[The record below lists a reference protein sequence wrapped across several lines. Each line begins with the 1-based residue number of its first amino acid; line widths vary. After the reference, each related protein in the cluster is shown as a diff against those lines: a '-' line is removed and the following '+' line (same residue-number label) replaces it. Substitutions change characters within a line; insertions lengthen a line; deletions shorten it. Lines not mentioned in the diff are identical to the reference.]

1 MADISMKKKD
11 ENTLLTLLGQL
22 SKCLTCFTSWAG
34 ALVLFINVLVVFASV
49 IWRYALHSPIHWA
62 EEVARALMIALVFFG
77 VATSTGRGG
86 HIGVDLFLRFL
97 PDAIRPYV
105 VHASRWILFLVSVGL
120 VISSYDLVQA
130 ARLQTTETG
139 LPQTIYVIPV
149 LIGSVVMMVAAL
161 EHALRE
167 RAKIVL
173 LSGAGI
179 LALAAL
185 GYLKLSLMADPA
197 SAAAGLMLICFVM
210 GILAG
215 VPIAFTL
222 GMSAMVFF
230 ICDPSLPFVFFS
242 QQVAA
247 GVDHFVLLAIP
258 FFLLAG
264 AAMEINGMSTRLV
277 ELIVRG
283 MGRFRGG
290 LNMTTVLS
298 MASRVQSW
306 RMWRQ

>member
-1 MADISMKKKD
+1 MADIPMKTKD
-11 ENTLLTLLGQL
+11 EKSLLTLLGRL
-22 SKCLTCFTSWAG
+22 SRFLTTLTSWAG

-97 PDAIRPYV
+97 PESVRPYV
-105 VHASRWILFLVSVGL
+105 IHASRWILFLVSVGL
-120 VISSYDLVQA
+120 VVSSYDLVQA

-161 EHALRE
+161 EHALHE
-167 RAKIVL
+167 RAKVVL
-173 LSGAGI
+173 LSGTGI
-179 LALAAL
+179 IVLAAL

-197 SAAAGLMLICFVM
+197 SAAAGLMLICFVL

-222 GMSAMVFF
+222 GMSAMVFL
-230 ICDPSLPFVFFS
+230 SATLPCRLSFS
-242 QQVAA
+242 
-247 GVDHFVLLAIP
+247 H
-258 FFLLAG
+258 
-264 AAMEINGMSTRLV
+264 
-277 ELIVRG
+277 
-283 MGRFRGG
+283 
-290 LNMTTVLS
+290 
-298 MASRVQSW
+298 SR
-306 RMWRQ
+306 